1 MAVAGWD
8 RFRDRFAGYE
18 NNYTVIG
25 GFACEI
31 LLRSE
36 QRAFRATKDIDMI
49 ILMED
54 RFQEFGHIFWSFI
67 KKAAISAVGD
77 KARICIIIA
86 LLNRIPDIPHK

>member
-1 MAVAGWD
+1 MAVAGWE
-8 RFRDRFAGYE
+8 RFRDKFAGYE
-18 NNYTVIG
+18 NSYTVIG

-67 KKAAISAVGD
+67 KEGGYKCGW
-77 KARICIIIA
+77 RQ
-86 LLNRIPDIPHK
+86 NPDLHYYRY